1 MQTLA
6 PIRPDE
12 QCQYWSCNRTVRPFC
27 SQDHETLSQEGEQSP
42 AAVVVVD
49 GLNETYAKW
58 ASLKCV
64 HGKRLDPDTHYG
76 FPLLPLA
83 VFTTPPW
90 LQPGV
95 FDFNLR
101 PNEAVREWVF
111 TAAPIP
117 SSNLYPCWI
126 HYETRDQFNVRVT
139 KFHWNRGGPV
149 KLTGFFRLTLYS
161 VPMNSDPA
169 PQLAVYWLHYKPVVP
184 GERGAEVIKVPVK
197 KTSQKK
203 QEGKPEG
210 TKCTKRGKPSPPS
223 QSGTASNPL
232 QVCSQVIILTLN
244 GSLNN

>member
-169 PQLAVYWLHYKPVVP
+169 PQLAVFKYTNNKRDITKPYILCRLSASSLSGIKLEGNASRKSESCNLSEDP
-184 GERGAEVIKVPVK
+184 RMCHAEMYAN
-197 KTSQKK
+197 
-203 QEGKPEG
+203 
-210 TKCTKRGKPSPPS
+210 PSP
-223 QSGTASNPL
+223 L
-232 QVCSQVIILTLN
+232 
-244 GSLNN
+244 